1 MIKKGILTILTVGL
15 LLVSTKS
22 LSVHASGYAEC
33 EVPGCIPTNLYLA
46 GNDGSIS
53 ENPLG
58 YSTIIDVGSK
68 GELNSYVFSWSEHII
83 SVCEHGTYAF
93 PCHIGLLS
101 NYDPNC
107 IGLPQIVTVNH
118 HNAKLQIKVVNCLL
132 PIDFL
137 DVNSEDWYY
146 DSVGYLQRRGIM
158 TGLDETHFGP
168 AEPLHREQF
177 AVALYRMAGEP
188 YVEGDNIFKDVDEN
202 SWYGAAV
209 CWANQTGIITGY
221 GDTGLFGIGDLVT
234 REQAATMLF
243 RFANYKGYDTSQ
255 RQSLNIFPD
264 GNAVAEFARTSME
277 WAIGAN
283 IISGDQGCIN
293 PQSSL
298 SRAQMATVLTR
309 FMKMYIN

>member
-1 MIKKGILTILTVGL
+1 
-15 LLVSTKS
+15 
-22 LSVHASGYAEC
+22 
-33 EVPGCIPTNLYLA
+33 
-46 GNDGSIS
+46 
-53 ENPLG
+53 
-58 YSTIIDVGSK
+58 
-68 GELNSYVFSWSEHII
+68 
-83 SVCEHGTYAF
+83 
-93 PCHIGLLS
+93 
-101 NYDPNC
+101 
-107 IGLPQIVTVNH
+107 
-118 HNAKLQIKVVNCLL
+118 
-132 PIDFL
+132 
-137 DVNSEDWYY
+137 
-146 DSVGYLQRRGIM
+146 M